1 MGLKP
6 VVLNMKSIQTS
17 IRFDPDKLELV
28 KKKEKLKSSQK
39 VVDFL
44 IDAYYWKHKFHITTL
59 AEKVPYVA
67 PAIPKTPYENYESE
81 IRNAGSRSEL
91 ENTGR
96 LLERDNTLTG
106 IDKKTLHSLAQ
117 NKAKTL
123 DF

>member
-1 MGLKP
+1 
-6 VVLNMKSIQTS
+6 MKSKQTS

-28 KKKEKLKSSQK
+28 KKKEKLKTTQK

-59 AEKVPYVA
+59 AEKVPYVT
-67 PAIPKTPYENYESE
+67 PVITKTPFEAYEQE
-81 IRNAGSRSEL
+81 IKNAGSRSEL

-96 LLERDNTLTG
+96 SIEMDNTLRGMEKT
-106 IDKKTLHSLAQ
+106 TLHSAARD
-117 NKAKTL
+117 KAKKL

>member
-1 MGLKP
+1 
-6 VVLNMKSIQTS
+6 MKSKQTS

-28 KKKEKLKSSQK
+28 KKKEKLKTTQK

-59 AEKVPYVA
+59 AEKVPYVT
-67 PAIPKTPYENYESE
+67 PVITKTPFESYEAE

-96 LLERDNTLTG
+96 SIEGDKTLRDM
-106 IDKKTLHSLAQ
+106 DKKTLHSSARD
-117 NKAKTL
+117 KAKTL